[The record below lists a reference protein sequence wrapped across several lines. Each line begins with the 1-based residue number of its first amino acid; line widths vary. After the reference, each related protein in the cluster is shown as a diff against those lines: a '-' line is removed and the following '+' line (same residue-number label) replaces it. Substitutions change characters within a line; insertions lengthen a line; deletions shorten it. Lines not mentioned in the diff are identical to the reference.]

1 MKINSN
7 KTFLK
12 PHDLQVNKPQY
23 EKPYNTTEISRMKRN
38 D

>member
-12 PHDLQVNKPQY
+12 PHNLQVNKPQY
-23 EKPYNTTEISRMKRN
+23 EKPYNTQQQKKSVE
-38 D
+38 